1 LVDAGL
7 KPVKTRPVTFGIATI
22 YQARK

>member
-7 KPVKTRPVTFGIATI
+7 KPVKTKPVTFGIATI